1 MRSIW
6 KGTISFGLVS
16 IPISLF
22 SDSELI
28 GIAKVVIKTR
38 QQLAAI
44 RPQQKGLMLDLMGF
58 PAELLQA
65 SDLRES
71 AAIACAG

>member
-1 MRSIW
+1 MRPIW
-6 KGTISFGLVS
+6 KGTSSFGLIS

-22 SDSELI
+22 PDSELI

-38 QQLAAI
+38 QHLVAI